1 MQNNQIPGKIT
12 LQENIE
18 IIEKNRIPK
27 TFVVHVPN
35 PLKSY
40 YSRFTEID
48 KPNSVVFVT
57 KGAVS
62 KEKIIRATK
71 SINSLRDA
79 KLDAAKAR
87 FNIGNKTYH
96 GVRLKGIN
104 RFNHIEAIQREYQA
118 QGFDFER
125 GGKYKGE
132 VDALLRISR
141 FFDIEKIDEDIYK
154 SKTMENT
161 FYMVIPKPMNW
172 DQFRE
177 VTFDIKN
184 NISSPYYDVV
194 KGIFYSQDE
203 VVDFIRVMKPAISDV
218 QLKEIK
224 DRYWKKLERLEAL
237 NSMIW
242 SNLYSA

>member
-1 MQNNQIPGKIT
+1 MAHKQIPGKIT

-18 IIEKNRIPK
+18 VIEKNRIPK

-62 KEKIIRATK
+62 KEKIIRSAK
-71 SINSLRDA
+71 SINSLRED
-79 KLDAAKAR
+79 KLDAAKTR
-87 FNIGNKTYH
+87 FTIGSKTYH
-96 GVRLKGIN
+96 GVRVKGIK
-104 RFNHIEAIQREYQA
+104 RFNHIEAIQRDFQA
-118 QGFDFER
+118 HGFEFER

-132 VDALLRISR
+132 VDALIRVSR
-141 FFDIEKIDEDIYK
+141 FFDIEKIDEGIYK
-154 SKTMENT
+154 STTMDNT
-161 FYMVIPKPMNW
+161 YYMELPKPMTWN
-172 DQFRE
+172 QFRE
-177 VTFDIKN
+177 ITFDIKN

-194 KGIFYSQDE
+194 KGIFYSQDD
-203 VVDFIRVMKPAISDV
+203 VTDFIRVMKPAISDV

-224 DRYWKKLERLEAL
+224 DRYWKKLEKMEAL
-237 NSMIW
+237 NSLI
-242 SNLYSA
+242 